1 MHTKPG
7 RREFLLTS
15 TSLMVAGSTLA
26 SADARAA
33 DSAALAPPLEF
44 VMMVTADIADP
55 IALGA
60 SPAGERR
67 IIPITGGRFEG
78 PKLKGIILPGG
89 EDAQFDRADGVT
101 VFEARYWLKAEDGAV
116 IKVLNRALRSL
127 PPEEEQK
134 AKRGQPYDRSKAYL
148 RTQPEFEAPIGPH
161 EWLNRA
167 IFVGTLSPG
176 GPKQV
181 VLRYFK
187 VA

>member
-1 MHTKPG
+1 MHMKLS
-7 RREFLLTS
+7 RRQFLLTS
-15 TSLMVAGSTLA
+15 SSLIVAGSAL
-26 SADARAA
+26 SALDARAA
-33 DSAALAPPLEF
+33 DPAALPPNLEF
-44 VMMVTADIADP
+44 VMKVTADIADP

-60 SPAGERR
+60 APAGERR
-67 IIPITGGRFEG
+67 IIPITGGKFEG

-101 VFEARYWLKAEDGAV
+101 VFEARYWLKADDGAV
-116 IKVLNRALRSL
+116 IKVVNRALR
-127 PPEEEQK
+127 
-134 AKRGQPYDRSKAYL
+134 DRSTSYL
-148 RTQPEFEAPIGPH
+148 RTQPEFEAPVGAY